1 MIKQTSLKSTKGELF
16 SFLEESDWGP
26 YINNYVRF
34 ESNFYNSLIYL

>member
-34 ESNFYNSLIYL
+34 ESIFYNSLIYL